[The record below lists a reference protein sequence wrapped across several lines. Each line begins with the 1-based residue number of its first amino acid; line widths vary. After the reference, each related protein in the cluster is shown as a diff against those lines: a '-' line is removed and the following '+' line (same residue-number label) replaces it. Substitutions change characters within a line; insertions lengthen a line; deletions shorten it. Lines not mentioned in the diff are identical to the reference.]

1 MSGIRRNQDAALP
14 KEPGNVSGKQVVEK
28 GIKAINFV
36 MPAKAGIENYFENT
50 GFLPAQE

>member
-1 MSGIRRNQDAALP
+1 MSGSRRKQGVRLP
-14 KEPGNVSGKQVVEK
+14 KKPRNVSGKQVVEK

-36 MPAKAGIENYFENT
+36 MQAKAGIWNYFENT

>member
-1 MSGIRRNQDAALP
+1 MSGSRRNQDAGLP

-36 MPAKAGIENYFENT
+36 MPAKAGIWNYFENA
-50 GFLPAQE
+50 GFPPAQE